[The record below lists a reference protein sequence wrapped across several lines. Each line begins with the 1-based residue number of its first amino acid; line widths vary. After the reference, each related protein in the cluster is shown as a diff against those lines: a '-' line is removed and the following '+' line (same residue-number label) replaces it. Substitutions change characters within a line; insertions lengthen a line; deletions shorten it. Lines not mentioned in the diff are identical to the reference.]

1 MGIPVYI
8 SRVPRV
14 QDLPAVQH
22 GCSVC
27 RNMTQ
32 QRVQRR
38 YVSSH
43 VYFFPMV
50 SSDTHYLYQCTVCG
64 TMTEG
69 PAPAGAPSKPFLHR
83 FGCFVFVGVPIV
95 GLLAYWAIDSAVSKW
110 QTQNRIAEEQAAA
123 AEKARQEQAQRE
135 FMAIVNGAKT
145 ALEVSKKKCF
155 VPVNDALGS
164 FSEAIVDL
172 KPRKPQNASA
182 LEGAGY
188 VVVSKKGHIPIPDEK
203 HFGKQACFLKLPKE
217 VETAIAV
224 KMPDINVGY
233 DATVA
238 KAKQFTEEVNAMAPP
253 AIMVATEHVCPD
265 KRNKCVGAAVWIS
278 VADKKILAVV
288 RVEKAMEDSGRD
300 RDTSGLAT
308 LLKQETAQW

>member
-27 RNMTQ
+27 RNVTP

-43 VYFFPMV
+43 VYLLPMV
-50 SSDTHYLYQCTVCG
+50 SSDTHHLYQCTVCG
-64 TMTEG
+64 TVTDG
-69 PAPAGAPSKPFLHR
+69 PEPKGSPSKPFLHR
-83 FGCFVFVGVPIV
+83 FGCFVFVGLPVL
-95 GLLAYWAIDSAVSKW
+95 GLIAYWAVDSAISKW
-110 QTQNRIAEEQAAA
+110 QSQNRMAEEQAAA

-145 ALEVSKKKCF
+145 ALDESKKKCF
-155 VPVNDALGS
+155 VPVNAALGS
-164 FSEAIVDL
+164 FPEALVDL
-172 KPRKPQNASA
+172 KPKKPQNASA

-188 VVVSKKGHIPIPDEK
+188 VIVSKKGHIPIPDEK

-217 VETAIAV
+217 VETAITV

-238 KAKQFTEEVNAMAPP
+238 KAKQFTAEANAMTAP
-253 AIMVATEHVCPD
+253 AVMVATEHVCPD
-265 KRNKCVGAAVWIS
+265 KRNKCVGAAVWMS
-278 VADKKILAVV
+278 VPDKKILAVV
-288 RVEKAMEDSGRD
+288 RVEKPVEDGGRGK
-300 RDTSGLAT
+300 DTDALAT
-308 LLKQETAQW
+308 LLRQETAKW